1 MNVKDEN
8 IFYSSNNFMKILEI
22 YDQTK
27 VVI

>member
-22 YDQTK
+22 YDQKK